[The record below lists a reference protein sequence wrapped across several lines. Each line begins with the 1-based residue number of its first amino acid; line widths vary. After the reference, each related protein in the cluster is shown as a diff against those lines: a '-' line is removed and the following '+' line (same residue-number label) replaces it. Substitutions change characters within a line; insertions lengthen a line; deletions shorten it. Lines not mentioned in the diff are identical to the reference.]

1 MSLGLVANFA
11 NTAALRYFYE
21 VARYGSFRLTAD
33 RIHIAVSAVSRQI
46 QLLEQDLGVKLFVRD
61 RKGLRL
67 TAAGEALLYRVKRVM
82 SELTL
87 ARSEIDSLHG
97 SHTGTVRI
105 GMNDTVAQE
114 FFPAF
119 LKGFRAKY
127 PNMRFE
133 VQIANSADLKDALL
147 RDEVDV
153 VIGYA
158 MELHS
163 GMQSLTSYNLKPCI
177 ILRAD
182 HPLSRRK
189 SVRVADI
196 ISEQFIMP
204 AEGMVLR
211 QVIDAIFAKMVVKPA
226 FMITTNSFEFIK
238 AMVADGF
245 GIGCQLRIAGGPDPD
260 RREIINVPV
269 RDQELKASVL
279 ACCISDE
286 GTPSIAVSVFVEQLR
301 AALDRWYSAMTERQ

>member
-1 MSLGLVANFA
+1 MALGLIPNFA

-21 VARYGSFRLTAD
+21 VARYGSFRLTAEK
-33 RIHIAVSAVSRQI
+33 IHIAVSAVSRQI

-82 SELTL
+82 SELTT

-97 SHTGTVRI
+97 SHAGMVRI
-105 GMNDTVAQE
+105 GLNDTVAQE

-119 LKGFRAKY
+119 IKDFHAKY

-133 VQIANSADLKDALL
+133 VMIANSADLKDALL

-153 VIGYA
+153 VVGYA

-163 GMQSLTSYNLKPCI
+163 GMQTLVSYELKACI

-189 SVRVADI
+189 SLRVADVV
-196 ISEQFIMP
+196 SEPFIMP

-211 QVIDAIFAKMVVKPA
+211 QVIDAIFAKVAVKPA
-226 FMITTNSFEFIK
+226 FMITTNSFAFIK
-238 AMVADGF
+238 QMVAEGF
-245 GIGCQLRIAGGPDPD
+245 GIGCQLRIAGGQDPD
-260 RREIINVPV
+260 HHDIVNVPL
-269 RDQELKASVL
+269 RDQEIKASVL
-279 ACCISDE
+279 ACCISGE

-301 AALDRWYSAMTERQ
+301 VALDRWYGPMAAAQ